1 MEQTESIGEKSPR
14 IRRGRVDSLSL
25 YEITDNEL
33 DALAK
38 GSPTS
43 LYLNF
48 AICLLSTATSFLI
61 ALLTSTITNEI
72 LKVFIVVIVVVGY
85 ILGVLLLLLWLR
97 SRKSVGGVVKR
108 IKQRIPKEET
118 EENETESKG

>member
-33 DALAK
+33 DTLEK
-38 GSPTS
+38 GSPSS

-61 ALLTSTITNEI
+61 ALLTSTITKQI
-72 LKVFIVVIVVVGY
+72 FQVFVIVIVVVGY
-85 ILGVLLLLLWLR
+85 VLGILLLLLWLR
-97 SRKSVGGVVKR
+97 SRKSVAGVVKR
-108 IKQRIPKEET
+108 IKERIPEEET
-118 EENETESKG
+118 EGSET